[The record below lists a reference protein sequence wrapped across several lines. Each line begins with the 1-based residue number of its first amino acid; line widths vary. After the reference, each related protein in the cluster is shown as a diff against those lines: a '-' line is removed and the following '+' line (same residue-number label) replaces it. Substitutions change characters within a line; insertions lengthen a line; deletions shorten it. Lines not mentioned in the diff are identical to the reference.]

1 MFLKLF
7 ANKNQ
12 LPGFYISEALV
23 ENGLK
28 PMKHHTLDTCE
39 WVVEIVCFKLA
50 VGDFNYLIFNYLILF
65 DIFLL
70 VIKARCHVLR
80 LKFEFEQV
88 IKF

>member
-1 MFLKLF
+1 M
-7 ANKNQ
+7 
-12 LPGFYISEALV
+12 ED
-23 ENGLK
+23 GLK
-28 PMKHHTLDTCE
+28 PIKHHTLDTCE
-39 WVVEIVCFKLA
+39 WVVDIVYFKLA
-50 VGDFNYLIFNYLILF
+50 VGDLNYLIFNYLILF